1 MYSPTP
7 AQIARARS
15 MDRATLRRVHSAL
28 RPLCRPGKTSNPWR
42 FVSALRHIAALDD
55 LPLVTVALALVLPIA
70 AGSLEA
76 RSTPKGLQV
85 RATLP

>member
-1 MYSPTP
+1 MYRPTP

-15 MDRATLRRVHSAL
+15 MDRATLRRVHGAL

-42 FVSALRHIAALDD
+42 FVSDLSHCAALDD
-55 LPLVTVALALVLPIA
+55 LPLATVALALVLPIA

-76 RSTPKGLQV
+76 RNTPEGLQV